1 MRQGRIRLGRGSGPS
16 RSDNWAQRPPGG
28 HSLELTGKELR
39 S

>member
-1 MRQGRIRLGRGSGPS
+1 MNGPREKSGRGSGGC
-16 RSDNWAQRPPGG
+16 PPER

>member
-1 MRQGRIRLGRGSGPS
+1 MIPVDKRVCRGSGG
-16 RSDNWAQRPPGG
+16 RPPGR

>member
-1 MRQGRIRLGRGSGPS
+1 MISTRTEIGRGPGG
-16 RSDNWAQRPPGG
+16 RPPGG

>member
-1 MRQGRIRLGRGSGPS
+1 MIRANPWIGWGSGGY
-16 RSDNWAQRPPGG
+16 PPER